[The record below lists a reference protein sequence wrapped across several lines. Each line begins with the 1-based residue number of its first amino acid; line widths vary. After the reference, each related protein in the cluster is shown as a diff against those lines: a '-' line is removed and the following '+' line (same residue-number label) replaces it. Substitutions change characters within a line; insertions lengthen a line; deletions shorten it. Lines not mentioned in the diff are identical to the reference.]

1 MDLLKLRHGASPDCA
16 TTKYVLNGLMS
27 RSKWICWSHSASRP
41 EAVLPVKIKP
51 PNLAIR
57 PMYRIRRQVTAKES
71 HNGPSRIRAR
81 PCAARSQPRR
91 APADRGRQGLGRA
104 EEAAA
109 KERRR
114 QNRPSARAARGGD
127 ARRAGQEA
135 GREGV
140 RRSGVSHVRS
150 QRWYCHAGRWPIRR
164 QATCLDWSCRTVLGF
179 GDYLVVIHFG
189 GAAVHGRSMSEL
201 HP

>member
-114 QNRPSARAARGGD
+114 QNRPPARAARGGD

-140 RRSGVSHVRS
+140 RRSAFPTSGASGGIVTQDDGPSGLRRLASTGV
-150 QRWYCHAGRWPIRR
+150 AGQSW
-164 QATCLDWSCRTVLGF
+164 G
-179 GDYLVVIHFG
+179 LVII
-189 GAAVHGRSMSEL
+189 
-201 HP
+201 